1 MRLNASEVRRA
12 SSAGAMLVAALLV
25 ASCGGGG
32 TVQNSFV
39 PARIIAFGD
48 ETSVIDDFQGDG
60 NGRKYSVNAV
70 VSNVDPTLVCGANP
84 IWIQTL
90 AVNYGNLVFPQCN
103 PGPTPLGNPSSRIRA
118 AFGAMAADLSS
129 QIDAQIAE
137 SGIGGGDLATV
148 LVGVNDV
155 LAQYAQYPSISE
167 PVLTANLETAGAEV
181 GNQVNRLANAGV
193 KVVVSTIPD
202 IGFSPYALAEKAAH
216 IDTDRQQLIIRL
228 TSRFNAG
235 LRSTIINDGH
245 MIGLV
250 TMDQFVDSVVPYPGL
265 DGFTNTTIGVCDLNR
280 SQFSPPSILDCTDF
294 TLISGGTSTSYL
306 WADDRRLSYGAQL
319 QLGNLA
325 LSRARSNP
333 F

>member
-1 MRLNASEVRRA
+1 MRLNAREIRRA
-12 SSAGAMLVAALLV
+12 ASACGVLVAALLL

-32 TVQNSFV
+32 TVLNSFV
-39 PARIIAFGD
+39 PARILAFGD
-48 ETSVIDDFQGDG
+48 ESSLIVDLQGDG
-60 NGRKYSVNAV
+60 NGSKYSVNAV
-70 VSNVDPTLVCGANP
+70 VSNIDPTLVCGQNP

-90 AVNYGNLVFPQCN
+90 ATGYGGLVFPQCN
-103 PGPTPLGNPSSRIRA
+103 PGPSIVQNPPSRILA
-118 AFGAMAADLSS
+118 AFGATSADLVT
-129 QIDAQIAE
+129 QIDAQNALTGFA
-137 SGIGGGDLATV
+137 SGDLATV
-148 LVGVNDV
+148 MVGVNDV
-155 LAQYAQYPSISE
+155 LAQYAQYPTVSE
-167 PVLTANLETAGAEV
+167 PTLTANLEVAGAVV

-228 TSRFNAG
+228 VARFNAG

-250 TMDQFVDSVVPYPGL
+250 TMDQFVDTVVPVLGV
-265 DGFTNTTIGVCDLNR
+265 DGFTNFTSGVCNLDL
-280 SQFSPPSILDCTDF
+280 SQLVPPSILDCTDF
-294 TLISGGTSTSYL
+294 TLVTGGTATNYL
-306 WADDRRLSYGAQL
+306 WADDRHLSYGGQQ

-325 LSRARSNP
+325 LARARNNP